1 MPSLHYSF
9 ISYDNINLVQE
20 QGSTQIAM
28 SSTEMQ
34 SYINSTFLIRTVLL
48 QLYVSLKLMFPSIS
62 APLIGETTTQI
73 ILKQVKFRCNQMLFF
88 FGGEE
93 GGNVRIQR
101 KTTWSRVVRERSPE
115 LYSNRLYSNRL
126 YSSVHER
133 FFVNLTIACNV

>member
-1 MPSLHYSF
+1 MSFKLIIGVFVWVSYPYIDQYFLPLLLNTTSLYMPSLHYSF

-88 FGGEE
+88 LGGRREE
-93 GGNVRIQR
+93 
-101 KTTWSRVVRERSPE
+101 TWGFKEKPLGAE
-115 LYSNRLYSNRL
+115 
-126 YSSVHER
+126 
-133 FFVNLTIACNV
+133 

>member
-1 MPSLHYSF
+1 MRSLHYSF

-28 SSTEMQ
+28 SSPEMQ

-88 FGGEE
+88 LGGE
-93 GGNVRIQR
+93 GGKREDSEKNHLEQ
-101 KTTWSRVVRERSPE
+101 SRERDLLNCTQIDCTQVSISAS
-115 LYSNRLYSNRL
+115 L
-126 YSSVHER
+126 
-133 FFVNLTIACNV
+133 LT

>member
-88 FGGEE
+88 FGGGE
-93 GGNVRIQR
+93 GGKREDSEKNHLEQ
-101 KTTWSRVVRERSPE
+101 SRERDLLNCTQIDCTQVSISAS
-115 LYSNRLYSNRL
+115 L
-126 YSSVHER
+126 
-133 FFVNLTIACNV
+133 LT

>member
-48 QLYVSLKLMFPSIS
+48 QLYVIFSSIFVWTVILEETSWPVTAMFT
-62 APLIGETTTQI
+62 AL
-73 ILKQVKFRCNQMLFF
+73 LFML
-88 FGGEE
+88 
-93 GGNVRIQR
+93 
-101 KTTWSRVVRERSPE
+101 
-115 LYSNRLYSNRL
+115 
-126 YSSVHER
+126 
-133 FFVNLTIACNV
+133 

>member
-1 MPSLHYSF
+1 MRSLHYSF

-88 FGGEE
+88 FWVRGE
-93 GGNVRIQR
+93 GGKREDSEKNHLEQ
-101 KTTWSRVVRERSPE
+101 SREREIS
-115 LYSNRLYSNRL
+115 
-126 YSSVHER
+126 
-133 FFVNLTIACNV
+133 